1 MQPCRALWPIL
12 LLAACHTDAPTGTRA
27 PAPPV
32 AATTAAQPPAPAR
45 SAEPAPPPAE
55 ETRGQ
60 ANLRE
65 MRGAPYARA
74 TTPTLAVL
82 APREASGAEADARPR
97 RAFLA
102 LNEKEQRDLLEWFG
116 VECEKL
122 GTFQWTLIRYVLDS
136 EEQPRDAWPALGPL
150 SWYDPE
156 VHTPGLPIPRFPL
169 APDSAEV
176 VAVRNQLLH
185 APGTRRLDSGWLV
198 DYGARTLVRLPHE
211 ADPVRLFE
219 NALLGMIPDWDLV
232 EAMVE
237 LRLDDGALQD
247 AFRAFGHAY
256 TDRWGGVYPGVTLY
270 DAQASLL
277 QVEMPDVDAL
287 GVLHDLRGD
296 WTSFTSPVPAEQ
308 HAELYALVAE
318 LFKPLLHHRGLRASL
333 ARTYL
338 CGSAEL
344 RDSYRYNLD
353 NLHAL
358 WESAASDPAAL
369 LPRLPDE
376 TAWRDFLQSWHD
388 HLTENPELFLRGT
401 SRHAQLERDAQAVRA
416 TMLRL
421 LDEYGAIA
429 RIETLPPFD
438 E

>member
-1 MQPCRALWPIL
+1 MQPCRALWPVL

-27 PAPPV
+27 PAAPAAPV
-32 AATTAAQPPAPAR
+32 APAR
-45 SAEPAPPPAE
+45 SAEPAPPAE
-55 ETRGQ
+55 PESAAQ
-60 ANLRE
+60 DNLRE

-82 APREASGAEADARPR
+82 PPREASGAEADARPR

-102 LNEKEQRDLLEWFG
+102 LSEKEQRDLLEWFG

-136 EEQPRDAWPALGPL
+136 EERARESWPALGPL

-169 APDSAEV
+169 APNSGEV
-176 VAVRNQLLH
+176 VAVRNRLLH

-198 DYGARTLVRLPHE
+198 DYGARALVRLPHE
-211 ADPVRLFE
+211 GDPVRVFE
-219 NALLGMIPDWDLV
+219 NALSGMIPDWDLV
-232 EAMVE
+232 EALVE
-237 LRLDDGALQD
+237 LRLDDGALQE

-270 DAQASLL
+270 DAQASLT

-296 WTSFTSPVPAEQ
+296 WTTFTSPVPAEQ
-308 HAELYALVAE
+308 HAELYARIAE
-318 LFKPLLHHRGLRASL
+318 LFKPLLYHRGLRTSL

-338 CGSAEL
+338 GGSAEL
-344 RDSYRYNLD
+344 RDGYAGTLD

-358 WESAASDPAAL
+358 WESVASDPAVL
-369 LPRLPDE
+369 FPKLPD
-376 TAWRDFLQSWHD
+376 AAGWRGFLQGWHD
-388 HLTENPELFLRGT
+388 HLNENPDLFLRGT

-421 LDEYGAIA
+421 LDEYGAIG
-429 RIETLPPFD
+429 RVETLPPFD